1 MKNKVFNI
9 LVFTLLGTLLYVLKL
24 VMEPFP
30 NIHLTTML
38 IMVFTIA
45 FGIKA
50 LFPIYI
56 FVAISGIQAVA
67 SGTILWWPAYTYIWL
82 FPFII
87 TLLVPKKLNKKF
99 LIPIYMVVCGL
110 HGFMFGILYSP
121 MQALLFGM
129 NFKATVSW
137 IISGIPFDLIHGV
150 SNIVVGSI
158 VYPLSQ
164 VLSKVYNKYNN

>member
-1 MKNKVFNI
+1 MKNKIFNI

-30 NIHLTTML
+30 NIHLTSML
-38 IMVFTIA
+38 IMVFTIV

-50 LFPIYI
+50 LFPIYV
-56 FVAISGIQAVA
+56 FVSISGIQAIL

-82 FPFII
+82 FPFLI
-87 TLLVPKKLNKKF
+87 TLFIPKSINKKF
-99 LIPIYMVVCGL
+99 LIPIYMAVCGL
-110 HGFMFGILYSP
+110 HGFLFGILYSP

-137 IISGIPFDLIHGV
+137 IISGLPFDIIHGV

-158 VYPLSQ
+158 IYPLSQ
-164 VLSKVYNKYNN
+164 VLSKVYKKYNV

>member
-99 LIPIYMVVCGL
+99 LI
-110 HGFMFGILYSP
+110 LYSP